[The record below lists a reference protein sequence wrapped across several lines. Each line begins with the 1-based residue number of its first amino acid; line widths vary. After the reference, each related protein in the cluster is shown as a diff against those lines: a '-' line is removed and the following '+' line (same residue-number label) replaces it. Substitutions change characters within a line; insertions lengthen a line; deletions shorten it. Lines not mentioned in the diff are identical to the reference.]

1 MKSIFINLP
10 VKNLDNTIEFFTKL
24 GFSFNQKFTSETATC
39 MIIEENIYAML
50 LVESYF
56 KTFIKKEIADA
67 KKVTE
72 VLLALSFNSIEEV
85 DEFMQ
90 KGIQAGG
97 VEAREKQELG
107 FMYSRALEDLDGHTW
122 EVFWMD
128 PKQVQ

>member
-10 VKNLDNTIEFFTKL
+10 IKNLDKTVEFFTKL
-24 GFSFNQKFTSETATC
+24 GFHFNKKFTSESATC

-72 VLLALSFNSIEEV
+72 VLLALSFNSIQEV
-85 DEFMQ
+85 DNFME
-90 KGIQAGG
+90 KGILAGG
-97 VEAREKQELG
+97 SEAREKQELG
-107 FMYSRALEDLDGHTW
+107 FMYSRALEDLDGHIW

-128 PKQVQ
+128 PAQVQ